1 MMYYAVVSK
10 NEEYLMKKSE
20 WVEFSKD
27 HKEFTA
33 RKFKIKE
40 DAEAV
45 INENKKKR
53 ELKSK
58 ETSSLDKYK
67 CFYDSE
73 FNAYDYD
80 NGKPQEVVS
89 IGLVIMDQT
98 NGQFVDTYY
107 STIRLKA
114 SKLTKRCKSIT
125 GLTEEE
131 LKNSPPFYVVCKEI
145 CNFIKGYNIDK
156 IYALGQDDLKQFI
169 ETSKLYRK
177 TKEIDEIAKKIANIR
192 KQLRLLT
199 SQEIGDMGL
208 KYLKQICNIDGPV
221 EHNALQ
227 DAKDLALVDY
237 TLRSVGYS
245 EAHYQEIIQLR
256 KEERLYEKSRNIQNE
271 RIYAPKEIVE
281 ARNHLVKYLRDGHS
295 GNIDPIIMKAIID
308 DLETL
313 IVQED

>member
-1 MMYYAVVSK
+1 MYYAVVSK
-10 NEEYLMKKSE
+10 KGEYLMNKSE

-33 RKFKIKE
+33 RKFKLRQ
-40 DAEAV
+40 DAEAAL
-45 INENKKKR
+45 NENKRRR
-53 ELKSK
+53 ENFRIEDPSFNR
-58 ETSSLDKYK
+58 YK

-73 FNAYDYD
+73 FNASDYD
-80 NGKPQEVVS
+80 DGKIQEVVS
-89 IGLVIMDQT
+89 IGMVIIDQT
-98 NGQFVDTYY
+98 NGQLVDTYY

-114 SKLTKRCKSIT
+114 SKITKRCKAIT
-125 GLTEEE
+125 LLTADE
-131 LKNSPPFYVVCKEI
+131 LKNSPPFYSVCKEI
-145 CNFIKGYNIDK
+145 CKFIKRYDVDK

-169 ETSKLYRK
+169 ETSKLYK
-177 TKEIDEIAKKIANIR
+177 NTKEIETIANKISNIR
-192 KQLRLLT
+192 KQLRMLT

-245 EAHYQEIIQLR
+245 EAHYQEIIRLR

-271 RIYAPKEIVE
+271 RIYVPKEIVE
-281 ARNHLVKYLRDGHS
+281 ARNHLVKYLKDGHS